1 MSDVP
6 QVSEAF
12 EGCVVLATELL
23 GKWTLLV
30 GGIAAQID
38 AGTYD
43 NEAAAAE
50 FPKAAKLGTDSL
62 FLIGSEAVDA
72 ISILTS
78 DFSEQVKVTGYGTD
92 PKQAGT
98 TRTLAWKDD
107 LVSVTGAKL
116 PQAKAKLGPAT
127 LPPGQTQFTVE
138 VDGSGLKAR
147 TYDGYVVATSAATAT
162 VPASV
167 EEIFVS
173 VTIG

>member
-6 QVSEAF
+6 QASEAF
-12 EGCVVLATELL
+12 EGWVVLANELL
-23 GKWTLLV
+23 GRWTQLAS
-30 GGIAAQID
+30 GIAAQID

-43 NEAAAAE
+43 DQAAAAE

-78 DFSEQVKVTGYGTD
+78 DFSEQTKVTGYGTD
-92 PKQAGT
+92 PKLAGT

-107 LVSVTGAKL
+107 LVSVTGEEL
-116 PQAKAKLGPAT
+116 PQVKARLAPAI

-147 TYDGYVVATSAATAT
+147 TYDGYVVATSAATAAAS
-162 VPASV
+162 ASV